1 MEHFTLPK
9 AKKTYRT
16 NFSIKNLLGEHE
28 VSIRDLY
35 DPIFAFIEEIFRK
48 RKWKKLTK
56 GIPIPYIEI
65 VREFYANCESFDL
78 DDKSITFKER
88 DQTLTLFPYIIRDFY
103 DLPKVSILSF
113 PYKEIGTPSKT

>member
-1 MEHFTLPK
+1 MEHFTLRK
-9 AKKTYRT
+9 AKKTYST

-35 DPIFAFIEEIFRK
+35 DTIFAFIEEIFRK

-65 VREFYANCESFDL
+65 VREFYANCEPF
-78 DDKSITFKER
+78 T
-88 DQTLTLFPYIIRDFY
+88 
-103 DLPKVSILSF
+103 
-113 PYKEIGTPSKT
+113 

>member
-1 MEHFTLPK
+1 
-9 AKKTYRT
+9 
-16 NFSIKNLLGEHE
+16 LGEHE

-35 DPIFAFIEEIFRK
+35 DTIFAFIEEIFRK

-65 VREFYANCESFDL
+65 VREFYANCEPFDL

-113 PYKEIGTPSKT
+113 PYKFVNWDTIQNLNE